1 MADDRDDIRR
11 YLNNEMTASERHA
24 FEKKALSDPFLAE
37 ALEGS
42 ETLSPSDFEKDV
54 KALSHKIS
62 KRPSLP
68 QALSFRIAAG
78 VALLCVA
85 GWLIFR
91 GSPSDPQPL
100 AEQMKDS
107 GASQKDS
114 IRPALTLAQPEA
126 KTAAEEKP
134 KASSDTQPAR
144 TAPSSTAPADQAA
157 VAEPT
162 RAEAAA
168 TKPATE
174 DAGPSEKETRA
185 EVADQDLV
193 ETESAAATKGAAV
206 PQSITLNATERK
218 AMAKKDAQ
226 SEVASPSPA
235 VASSGDAGIT
245 PASPVGGV
253 PAFRQYLESKR
264 QIPKEALKAKVH
276 GVATV
281 DFSVSPTGEPG
292 AFTIVTSLG
301 FGCEQELIRLIQSGP
316 KWTPAHQNGKP
327 EVSIVRVSLD
337 F

>member
-1 MADDRDDIRR
+1 MSDDRDDIRR
-11 YLNNEMTASERHA
+11 YLNNEMTESERHA
-24 FEKKALSDPFLAE
+24 FEKKALNDPFLAE

-54 KALSHKIS
+54 EALSHKIS
-62 KRPSLP
+62 KRPALSR
-68 QALSFRIAAG
+68 ALSFRIAAG

-91 GSPSDPQPL
+91 GSPSGPEPL
-100 AEQMKDS
+100 AERMKDS
-107 GASQKDS
+107 SASPGDS

-126 KTAAEEKP
+126 KTTAEEKP
-134 KASSDTQPAR
+134 KASPATQPAR
-144 TAPSSTAPADQAA
+144 TEPSAATPANPSAT
-157 VAEPT
+157 AEPT
-162 RAEAAA
+162 RTEAPAPKLAA
-168 TKPATE
+168 E
-174 DAGPSEKETRA
+174 DAGPSEKEKRT

-193 ETESAAATKGAAV
+193 EAESAAATKGAAA

-218 AMAKKDAQ
+218 ALAKKDGQ

-235 VASSGDAGIT
+235 AASSGDSGIT
-245 PASPVGGV
+245 PASPIGGV

-264 QIPKEALKAKVH
+264 QMPKEALQAQVH

-292 AFTIVTSLG
+292 TFTVVTSLG

-316 KWTPAHQNGKP
+316 KWTPAHRNGKP
-327 EVSIVRVSLD
+327 EVSTVRVSLD

>member
-42 ETLSPSDFEKDV
+42 ETLTPSDFEKDV

-91 GSPSDPQPL
+91 GSPSGPQPL
-100 AEQMKDS
+100 AEHMKDS
-107 GASQKDS
+107 SASQKDS

-134 KASSDTQPAR
+134 KASSDTHPAR
-144 TAPSSTAPADQAA
+144 TAPSLTAPADQAA
-157 VAEPT
+157 TAEPT

-168 TKPATE
+168 STAAE

-193 ETESAAATKGAAV
+193 KAETAAATKGAAV

-235 VASSGDAGIT
+235 VASSGDAGSI
-245 PASPVGGV
+245 PASPIGGV
-253 PAFRQYLESKR
+253 PAFRQYLESNR

-292 AFTIVTSLG
+292 AFTVVTSLG

-316 KWTPAHQNGKP
+316 KWTPAHRNGKP